1 MHYKYEVLMFLFVW
15 LNPQVGSGN
24 LAVVSPPNPYY
35 NMGQTGMASYGPQ
48 QYDQPPPIDY
58 SEDLQDSGFSNGAIR
73 RGECW
78 KEREKRGRKKEEWGG
93 QYLIPHL
100 LCSVLS

>member
-1 MHYKYEVLMFLFVW
+1 MHYKYEVLMLLLVW

-24 LAVVSPPNPYY
+24 VSVISPPNPYD
-35 NMGQTGMASYGPQ
+35 NVDQTGMAVYGQQ

-58 SEDLQDSGFSNGAIR
+58 SEDLQDSGFSNGALR

-78 KEREKRGRKKEEWGG
+78 KERGKRGRKKE
-93 QYLIPHL
+93 
-100 LCSVLS
+100 